1 MCQRSSMNISVRPWD
16 NWFFSWCSKEKK
28 KGLCIGETCSISQT
42 LHMHK
47 SVHMD
52 TQMLTQSGK
61 MSWSNYQTNTHTLR
75 LRYMPAHTHCPPSY
89 LLQQPLCQGSH
100 DLGLDPCSPRRR
112 CAWLLRPACW
122 IDDSSITVIMSN
134 MLRRALIVAFMTA
147 PGQKRDRVNMWR
159 DACDL
164 YKKDIKKNQP

>member
-1 MCQRSSMNISVRPWD
+1 MKHAVYHKLYIRTNLFTWTHRC
-16 NWFFSWCSKEKK
+16 
-28 KGLCIGETCSISQT
+28 
-42 LHMHK
+42 LHTAAK
-47 SVHMD
+47 CPD
-52 TQMLTQSGK
+52 LIIK
-61 MSWSNYQTNTHTLR
+61 PTHT

-122 IDDSSITVIMSN
+122 IDESSITVIMSN

-164 YKKDIKKNQP
+164 YKKGIKKKSAISLFVNALMMMKTV